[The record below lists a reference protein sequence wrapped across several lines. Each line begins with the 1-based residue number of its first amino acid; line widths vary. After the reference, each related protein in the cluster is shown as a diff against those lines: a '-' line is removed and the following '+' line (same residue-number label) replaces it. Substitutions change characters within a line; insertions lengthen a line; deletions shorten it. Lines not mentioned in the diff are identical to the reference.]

1 MGFSSQF
8 CPSGSSIS
16 VLPVCLYAAGRD
28 GPPRTHAA
36 LSLGPSPGSEESR
49 GSARRNTLLKR
60 KLSFPIKAPARF
72 PAFMGF
78 PQRIYEEITSFLA
91 PGSQTAV
98 GSARAELRL
107 IPRHRRCRAEGREP
121 PCLGLRRRTEDAHEK
136 PFAPSGVPPTGS
148 NLLRERRH
156 PLQHGRAAAFGRRA
170 PRAKETSL
178 PLPES
183 TRSSSRRLLQ
193 GF

>member
-8 CPSGSSIS
+8 CPSGSSSS
-16 VLPVCLYAAGRD
+16 VLPVWSYAAGRD
-28 GPPRTHAA
+28 GPPRTHTA
-36 LSLGPSPGSEESR
+36 LSLGPSPGSEESG
-49 GSARRNTLLKR
+49 GSARRDTLLKR
-60 KLSFPIKAPARF
+60 KLSFPTKAPARF

-78 PQRIYEEITSFLA
+78 PQRASEDITSFLA

-98 GSARAELRL
+98 GSARAELWL
-107 IPRHRRCRAEGREP
+107 IPRHWRCGAEGREP
-121 PCLGLRRRTEDAHEK
+121 PCLGLKRRKEDAREK
-136 PFAPSGVPPTGS
+136 PFAPSGVPTGS
-148 NLLRERRH
+148 NSPRERRH
-156 PLQHGRAAAFGRRA
+156 PLQHGTAAAFGRRA